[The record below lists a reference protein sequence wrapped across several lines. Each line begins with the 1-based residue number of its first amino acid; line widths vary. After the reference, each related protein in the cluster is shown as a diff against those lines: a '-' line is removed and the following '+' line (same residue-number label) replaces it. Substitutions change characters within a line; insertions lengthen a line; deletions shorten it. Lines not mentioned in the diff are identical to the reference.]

1 MKKDHFDQIEDYL
14 DGSMNDREREE
25 FEELLNTDPELRKS
39 FEERKKLQELYT
51 TSYRINELKTKIAA
65 AVSEEK
71 TKSNSRRVWLNS
83 NYRMIAAAAVILA
96 IAVFG
101 SIMIF
106 DNRSLEDL
114 EQIAIGSPSDSVTG
128 KSAEDMA
135 NYANRDKVT
144 GTGTFDEFFPD
155 EFSQLSTT
163 DSICFKWPATI
174 PSKFLLLYD
183 SKGMLVKKIKIR
195 KKAKEYWMM
204 PGTLKEGTYFWK
216 FMHDTTLIRITV
228 TEKP

>member
-1 MKKDHFDQIEDYL
+1 MKKDHFDQIEDFL

-25 FEELLNTDPELRKS
+25 FENLLNTDPEIRKS
-39 FEERKKLQELYT
+39 FEERKKLQEFYT

-65 AVSEEK
+65 AVSNEK
-71 TKSNSRRVWLNS
+71 TSSKNVWLRN
-83 NYRMIAAAAVILA
+83 NYRTIAAAAVILA

-114 EQIAIGSPSDSVTG
+114 QQIAISTPSDSVVG

-135 NYANRDKVT
+135 NYANKDKVT

-155 EFSQLSTT
+155 EFSRLSTN